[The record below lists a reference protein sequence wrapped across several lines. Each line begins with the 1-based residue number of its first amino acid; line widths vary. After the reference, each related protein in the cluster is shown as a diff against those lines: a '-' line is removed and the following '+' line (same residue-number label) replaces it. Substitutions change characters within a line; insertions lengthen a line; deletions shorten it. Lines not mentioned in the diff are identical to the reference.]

1 MPLPFIMQLMI
12 KIPPPSNPKI
22 RSIYAYGVHAFTAT
36 GAVWGFLGLLAV
48 INHDWKAMMVF
59 IVLATFVDGFDGFLA
74 RWADTKTYAPGVDG
88 ALMDNIIDY
97 LTYVVLPALFL
108 YEANVLP
115 EGWKLFGACSILLT
129 SAYQF
134 SQTDA
139 KTDDH
144 YFKGFP
150 SYWNVV
156 ILYMLILGLNPV
168 FNLVALLLLNVLVF
182 VPIKWIY
189 PSRTNRLPRLTVALT
204 LVFGIVGVLGLI
216 LYPNVPAWVVWITF
230 AYIVYY
236 VVLSLLPDNPSK
248 KVSLQDDPYR
258 PGS

>member
-1 MPLPFIMQLMI
+1 MAI
-12 KIPPPSNPKI
+12 IPPPTNPKI
-22 RSIYAYGVHAFTAT
+22 RSVFAYSVHAFTAS

-48 INHDWKAMMVF
+48 IDHNWKAMMVCM
-59 IVLATFVDGFDGFLA
+59 ILAIFVDGFDGFLA
-74 RWADTKTYAPGVDG
+74 RWADTKKFAAGVDG

-108 YEANVLP
+108 YESDVLP
-115 EGWKLFGACSILLT
+115 VGWKLVGACSILLT

-156 ILYMLILGLNPV
+156 VLYMLMLGLNPWL
-168 FNLVALLLLNVLVF
+168 NLVILMLLNVLVF
-182 VPIKWIY
+182 VPIKWVY
-189 PSRTNRLPRLTVALT
+189 PSRTTRLPRLTVALT
-204 LVFGIVGVLGLI
+204 LVFGIVGILGLI
-216 LYPNVPAWVVWITF
+216 LYPDTPSWVVWITF
-230 AYIVYY
+230 AYIAYY
-236 VVLSLLPDNPSK
+236 IALSLWPQKADQVIASVTP
-248 KVSLQDDPYR
+248 
-258 PGS
+258 